1 MYTRYISEY
10 KRLSKEEREK
20 YKRIALLRYNAKV
33 NCLSV
38 NKFSRE
44 DKYRLY
50 NDSGYNKIC
59 TLGEAEALLK
69 DLKSRYF
76 AAKS

>member
-1 MYTRYISEY
+1 MYTGYISEY
-10 KRLSKEEREK
+10 KQLPKEEREK
-20 YKRIALLRYNAKV
+20 YTRIALLRYNAKV
-33 NCLSV
+33 NRLSV
-38 NKFSRE
+38 HKLSKE
-44 DKYRLY
+44 DKFRLY

-59 TLGEAEALLK
+59 TLDEAEALLK